1 MFFKQLRGL
10 VYRHRKGKNIVQSE
24 KNLGNVSIIYSI
36 LYFLWSLFSMMILH
50 PELELVYGL
59 IIWKMEN
66 VDKRLFE
73 HP

>member
-1 MFFKQLRGL
+1 MFFKQLSRL
-10 VYRHRKGKNIVQSE
+10 MYRHRKGKNIVQSE

>member
-36 LYFLWSLFSMMILH
+36 LYFL
-50 PELELVYGL
+50 
-59 IIWKMEN
+59 
-66 VDKRLFE
+66 
-73 HP
+73 